1 MKLEGEPCQTCPTSI
16 GSVDGS
22 PTMLEASA
30 IYDIAK
36 RRTRIPLIMTQIY
49 PSLSGEKPC
58 LQVQPHKYGHR
69 VRTNIKKLTA
79 FEFTNPIC

>member
-1 MKLEGEPCQTCPTSI
+1 MPNLSNFYWKCGWQSNHA
-16 GSVDGS
+16 
-22 PTMLEASA
+22 LEASA

-36 RRTRIPLIMTQIY
+36 RRTRIRLTMTQIY

-58 LQVQPHKYGHR
+58 LQVQPHKYGDG
-69 VRTNIKKLTA
+69 VRTNIKKLTP